1 MESFEKLGLFYL
13 GKIFNPDTQ
22 QVLPDYLLYDARD
35 LVTHAVCVGMTGSGK
50 TGLCIGLLEEAAIDR
65 VPAIVID
72 PKGDLGN
79 LLLNFPDLD
88 PADFR
93 KWVRPDEAERRGL
106 SIDQFAAEQAGG
118 WRKGLADWDQDPSR
132 IARLRDTAE
141 FAIYTPGSMSGLPVS
156 LLRSFSPPSREALED
171 VDLLRERIL
180 TTTSGLLGLV
190 GIDADPL
197 RSREHI
203 LISNILEQ
211 AWSVGRTLDLAQL
224 IQMIQSPPLT
234 RIGVFELESFYPAP
248 QRLELAMMLNNL
260 LAAPGFGAWMEGDP
274 LEVDRL
280 LYTPTGKP
288 RVCVFSIAHLS
299 DPERMFFVTLL
310 LNQVV
315 GWMRAQPGTT
325 SLRALLYMD
334 EVFGFLPPVAA
345 PPSKRAFLTLLKQA
359 RAFGLGIVLATQ
371 NPVDLDY
378 KGLSNT
384 GTWFIGRL
392 QTDRDKE
399 RLLEGLTSGAGGAG
413 SSLDASRLDDLLSR
427 LGRRVFLLHNVHS
440 PAPVLFQT
448 RWTLSYLAGPL
459 TRAQI
464 KDLMAGYRNQEAP
477 AMAEAAGL
485 VPPPIL
491 GVPAVALPPLPPV
504 LPAEETRV
512 PSDVS
517 QFYLETA
524 SGSGSY
530 LPYFFAAARVQVLDN
545 RWGVAQTA
553 DVAHAYPIPAEG
565 VSSFL
570 WDSAQPL
577 PVGSLDRV
585 STLRP
590 SGGVFPPLSR
600 DAAQALRPANLE
612 RTYRDF
618 LARVYTVDLLK
629 SNLLKLVSQPGESER
644 DFRIRL
650 AQLGRERR
658 DSQLD
663 ALRQRYASKF
673 DVLSRQEAAAR
684 EALGRQQSQYENQK
698 TQTWIS
704 AGAGVLGALFGSRL
718 GTIGRATT
726 VARGYGRVARERQ
739 DIERA
744 QTRLQE
750 VLQKKMLLEEQLRQE
765 ADRMAIAIDP
775 QLEMLQQISLRPK
788 KTDITIRAVGL
799 LWIEG

>member
-1 MESFEKLGLFYL
+1 MESYEKLGLFYL

-22 QVLPDYLLYDARD
+22 QVQPDYLLYDSRD

-79 LLLNFPDLD
+79 LLLNFPNLD
-88 PADFR
+88 PADFQ

-106 SIDQFAAEQAGG
+106 SVEQFAAEQAAG

-132 IARLRDTAE
+132 IAKLREAAD
-141 FAIYTPGSMSGLPVS
+141 FAIYTPGSTSGLPVS
-156 LLRSFSPPSREALED
+156 LLRSFSPPSGQALED

-203 LISNILEQ
+203 LISNIFEQ
-211 AWSVGRTLDLAQL
+211 AWLAGRTLDLPQL
-224 IQMIQSPPLT
+224 IQMIQSPPMT
-234 RIGVFELESFYPAP
+234 RVGVFELDSFYPAA

-260 LAAPGFGAWMEGDP
+260 LAAPGFGTWMEGDP
-274 LEVDRL
+274 LDIDRFL
-280 LYTPTGKP
+280 FTAAGKP
-288 RVCVFSIAHLS
+288 RVSIFSIAHLS

-310 LNQVV
+310 LNQVL

-392 QTDRDKE
+392 QTERDKE
-399 RLLEGLTSGAGGAG
+399 RLLEGLSSAAAGTG
-413 SSLDASRLDDLLSR
+413 SSLDASKLDDLLSR
-427 LGRRVFLLHNVHS
+427 LGKRVFLLHNVHS

-459 TRAQI
+459 TRTQI
-464 KDLMAGYRNQEAP
+464 KDLMSGYRDQEAP
-477 AMAEAAGL
+477 TVIEAPG
-485 VPPPIL
+485 VIPPPIP
-491 GVPAVALPPLPPV
+491 GAPAVVPSPLSPV
-504 LPAEETRV
+504 LPALETPLPADV
-512 PSDVS
+512 P
-517 QFYLETA
+517 QFYLQTSSA
-524 SGSGSY
+524 SGAFV
-530 LPYFFAAARVQVLDN
+530 PYFFAAARVQVLDN
-545 RWGVAQTA
+545 RFGVAHTA
-553 DVAHAYPIPAEG
+553 DVAHAYAVPSESTG
-565 VSSFL
+565 SFL

-585 STLRP
+585 SPTRP
-590 SGGVFPPLSR
+590 AGATFPPLPR
-600 DAAQALRPANLE
+600 GLAQMLKPANLE

-618 LARVYTVDLLK
+618 LARVYSVDLWK
-629 SNLLKLVSQPGESER
+629 SNVFKLVSQPGESER

-650 AQLGRERR
+650 AQMSRERR
-658 DSQLD
+658 DSDLD
-663 ALRQRYASKF
+663 ALKQRYASKF
-673 DVLSRQEAAAR
+673 DALSRQEATAQ
-684 EALGRQQSQYENQK
+684 EALGRQQSQYDNQK
-698 TQTWIS
+698 MQTAIS
-704 AGAGVLGALFGSRL
+704 VGAGLLGALFGSRM
-718 GTIGRATT
+718 GTIGRAATA
-726 VARGYGRVARERQ
+726 ARGYGRVSQEKQ

-744 QTRLQE
+744 QAKLQE
-750 VLQKKMLLEEQLRQE
+750 VQQKKALLEEQLRQE
-765 ADRMAIAIDP
+765 ADRMAAATDP
-775 QLEMLQQISLRPK
+775 QLEMLQQIIIRPK
-788 KTDITIRAVGL
+788 KTDVAIRAVGL